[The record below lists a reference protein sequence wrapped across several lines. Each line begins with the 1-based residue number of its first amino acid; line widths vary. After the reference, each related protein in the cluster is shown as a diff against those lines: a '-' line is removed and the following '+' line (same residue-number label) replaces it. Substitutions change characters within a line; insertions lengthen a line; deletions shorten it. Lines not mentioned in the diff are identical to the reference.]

1 MHQVYSKF
9 EGNLDEIFRDPKTLS
24 FFVGAGISIDNPSN
38 LLPASQFTQHLLD
51 LCTIPEEKSN
61 LLSID
66 TLRYEMIVEMIQKYI
81 DYDLE
86 FMDYF
91 DNFTQ
96 PNFLHLFLAQVIRHG
111 SLVFT
116 TNFDY
121 LIEHALVTIIQPKE
135 HENIL
140 PIITT
145 REFKRYGGE
154 NFEAVSKRH
163 RLFKLHGA
171 KRNLITNIKTTESLM
186 TTLSSFGK
194 GDSVLT
200 LDLAKRATVEKAVQD
215 NTLVIMGYSGSDD
228 FDIAPML
235 RQLFNL
241 KRLVWI
247 EHTNAENTEIVEF
260 DPKKS
265 FTIPEGLTRSEQL
278 LAQICSNTEAQ
289 VLMIKTN
296 TQKFIQDY
304 MWDKMFSRELLT
316 DTKAYLQLALPSI
329 IPLDKFLN
337 EKFTR
342 IPVELKW
349 KISADLYYELGYH
362 TDFLRTAQKGLEVAK
377 EANSSKLQSEFL
389 NLLGIYNHS
398 QKKYD
403 LALQY
408 YQDSLKMAESGGH
421 RYLKGSRLNNIGMV
435 YYEEQKYPEALKYF
449 EDALQ
454 LGLERGDHLGIAARH
469 GNIGLIYLAQ
479 KEYEKAEE
487 RFEKAFKIDEKIG
500 NLIGR
505 SIRLKSFGDL
515 YQAKGNNG
523 EALEYYRKSYR
534 ILQKLGDLRRTG
546 QILVDISKL
555 QLKMGDLS
563 KAMMNIKLALKYFRG
578 AEDPMLLEE
587 AQSTLASIKSNLN

>member
-1 MHQVYSKF
+1 
-9 EGNLDEIFRDPKTLS
+9 
-24 FFVGAGISIDNPSN
+24 
-38 LLPASQFTQHLLD
+38 
-51 LCTIPEEKSN
+51 
-61 LLSID
+61 
-66 TLRYEMIVEMIQKYI
+66 MIQKYI

-91 DNFTQ
+91 DLFTQ
-96 PNFLHLFLAQVIRHG
+96 PNFLHLFIAQAILHRSLA
-111 SLVFT
+111 FT

-121 LIEHALVTIIQPKE
+121 LIELALMTIVHPKE

-140 PIITT
+140 PVITN
-145 REFKRYGGE
+145 REFERYGGE
-154 NFEAVSKRH
+154 KLDSFSDRP

-171 KRNLITNIKTTESLM
+171 KRNKITGIKTTESLM

-194 GDSVLT
+194 GSNVLT
-200 LDLAKRATVEKAVQD
+200 LDPAKRDTVKKAVQN

-247 EHTNAENTEIVEF
+247 EHTNTESTEIVEF

-265 FTIPEGLTRSEQL
+265 FMIPEGLSRSEQL

-289 VLMIKTN
+289 VIMIKTN

-304 MWDKMFSRELLT
+304 LWDKMFAKELLVE
-316 DTKAYLQLALPSI
+316 TKAYLQAALPSI
-329 IPLDKFLN
+329 LPLDQWLT

-349 KISADLYYELGYH
+349 KITADLYYELGYH
-362 TDFLRTAQKGLEVAK
+362 TDFLKTAQKGLEVAK

-389 NLLGIYNHS
+389 NLLGIYHHS

-421 RYLKGSRLNNIGMV
+421 GYLKGSRLNNIGLI
-435 YYEEQKYPEALKYF
+435 YYEEQKYSEALKYF

-479 KEYEKAEE
+479 KEFEKAEE
-487 RFEKAFKIDEKIG
+487 RFKKAYKIDEKIG

-505 SIRLKSFGDL
+505 SIRLKNFGDL
-515 YQAKGNNG
+515 YQAKDNNG

-563 KAMMNIKLALKYFRG
+563 KSMMNIQLALKYFRG
-578 AEDPMLLEE
+578 AEDPILLEE
-587 AQSTLASIKSNLN
+587 AQSTLASIKANLH